1 MASFGSSKSYGK
13 KDINF
18 FAQFTE
24 SARKQARMLLY
35 VILFGLLIFGIFFVW
50 LVFDIIKNGVV
61 KAEIKKLND
70 ELASP
75 EYANLEIEYKNLQQ
89 ELNERNQY
97 YYALTEMRREV
108 DELPVADTDLAA
120 ILGDSIP
127 NDSYIDSY
135 SVSGNEMLI
144 VGYTF
149 DYYSALELVNMMQN
163 SDVFVNL
170 NYQIEHV
177 NEPADGAVT
186 VSGDSVDS
194 INTIDVYYKF
204 TITGNLTLDTY
215 ISVGRF
221 VLDDTGAIA
230 PLSGVETVKYEYG
243 DAYSVDGINSYE
255 SNGVTYYLSYIM
267 INDVRVD
274 EDQYAAISAN
284 NSISGIAVQNTD
296 IELYYTAAAPV
307 AEEGAEGGEAA

>member
-1 MASFGSSKSYGK
+1 MASFGSTKGYGK

-35 VILFGLLIFGIFFVW
+35 VILFAVIIFGVFFVW

-89 ELNERNQY
+89 TLNERNQY
-97 YYALTEMRREV
+97 FYALTEMRREV
-108 DELPVADTDLAA
+108 DEISVADTDLATY
-120 ILGDSIP
+120 LGESIP

-135 SVSGNEMLI
+135 SISGNEMQI

-163 SDVFVNL
+163 NDVFVNL
-170 NYQIEHV
+170 NAQIEHV
-177 NEPADGAVT
+177 NEPAQGAVST
-186 VSGDSVDS
+186 EDDT

-204 TITGNLTLDTY
+204 TISGNLTLDTY
-215 ISVGRF
+215 ISVSRF

-255 SNGVTYYLSYIM
+255 SNGVTYYLSYILV
-267 INDVRVD
+267 DGVRVGD
-274 EDQYAAISAN
+274 DQYAAISAN
-284 NSISGIAVQNTD
+284 NAVSGIAVQNTE

>member
-1 MASFGSSKSYGK
+1 MASFGSTKGYGK

-35 VILFGLLIFGIFFVW
+35 VILFAVIIFGVFFVW

-89 ELNERNQY
+89 TLNERNQY
-97 YYALTEMRREV
+97 FYALTEMRREV
-108 DELPVADTDLAA
+108 DEISVADTDLATY
-120 ILGDSIP
+120 LGESIP

-135 SVSGNEMLI
+135 SISGNEMQI

-163 SDVFVNL
+163 NDVFVNL
-170 NYQIEHV
+170 NAQIEHV
-177 NEPADGAVT
+177 NEPAQGAVST
-186 VSGDSVDS
+186 EDDT

-204 TITGNLTLDTY
+204 TISGNLTLDTY
-215 ISVGRF
+215 ISVSRF

-255 SNGVTYYLSYIM
+255 SNGVTYYLSYILV
-267 INDVRVD
+267 DGVRVD
-274 EDQYAAISAN
+274 DDQYAAISAN
-284 NSISGIAVQNTD
+284 NAVSGIAVQNTE

-307 AEEGAEGGEAA
+307 VEEGAEGGEAA

>member
-1 MASFGSSKSYGK
+1 MASFGSTKGYGK

-35 VILFGLLIFGIFFVW
+35 VILFSLIVFGIFFAW
-50 LVFDIIKNGVV
+50 LVVDIIRNGVI
-61 KAEIKKLND
+61 KAQIKQLND

-89 ELNERNQY
+89 TLNERNQY
-97 YYALTEMRREV
+97 FYALTEMRREV
-108 DELPVADTDLAA
+108 DEISVADTDLATY
-120 ILGDSIP
+120 LGDSIP

-135 SVSGNEMLI
+135 SISGNEMQI
-144 VGYTF
+144 IGYTF
-149 DYYSALELVNMMQN
+149 DYYSALELVNMIQSN
-163 SDVFVNL
+163 DVFVNV
-170 NYQIEHV
+170 NAEISHV
-177 NEPADGAVT
+177 SEPANGAVNVEDDT
-186 VSGDSVDS
+186 
-194 INTIDVYYKF
+194 INTIDVYYQF

-215 ISVGRF
+215 ISVSRF
-221 VLDDTGAIA
+221 VLDDTGAMA

-255 SNGVTYYLSYIM
+255 SNGVTYYLSYII

-274 EDQYAAISAN
+274 DDQYAAISAN
-284 NSISGIAVQNTD
+284 NAVSGIAVENTE

-307 AEEGAEGGEAA
+307 AEEGAEGGDAA

>member
-1 MASFGSSKSYGK
+1 MASFGSTKGYGK

-35 VILFGLLIFGIFFVW
+35 VILFAVIIFGVFFVW

-89 ELNERNQY
+89 TLNERNQY
-97 YYALTEMRREV
+97 FYALTEMRREV
-108 DELPVADTDLAA
+108 DEISVADTDLATY
-120 ILGDSIP
+120 LGESIP

-135 SVSGNEMLI
+135 SISGNEMQI

-163 SDVFVNL
+163 NDVFVNL
-170 NYQIEHV
+170 NAQIEHV
-177 NEPADGAVT
+177 NEPAQGAVST
-186 VSGDSVDS
+186 EDDT

-204 TITGNLTLDTY
+204 TISGNLTLDTY
-215 ISVGRF
+215 ISVSRF

-255 SNGVTYYLSYIM
+255 SNGVTYYLSYILV
-267 INDVRVD
+267 DGVRVD
-274 EDQYAAISAN
+274 DDQYAAISAN
-284 NSISGIAVQNTD
+284 NAVSGIAVQNTE

>member
-1 MASFGSSKSYGK
+1 MASFGSTKGYGK

-35 VILFGLLIFGIFFVW
+35 VILFSLIIFGIFFAW
-50 LVFDIIKNGVV
+50 LVVDIIRNGVI
-61 KAEIKKLND
+61 KAQIKQLND

-89 ELNERNQY
+89 TLNERNQY
-97 YYALTEMRREV
+97 FYALTEMRREV
-108 DELPVADTDLAA
+108 DEISVADTDLATY
-120 ILGDSIP
+120 LGDSIP

-135 SVSGNEMLI
+135 SISGNEMQI
-144 VGYTF
+144 IGYTF
-149 DYYSALELVNMMQN
+149 DYYSALELVNMIQSN
-163 SDVFVNL
+163 DVFVNV
-170 NYQIEHV
+170 NAEISHV
-177 NEPADGAVT
+177 SEPANGAVNVEDDT
-186 VSGDSVDS
+186 
-194 INTIDVYYKF
+194 INTIDVYYQF

-215 ISVGRF
+215 ISVSRF
-221 VLDDTGAIA
+221 VLDDTGAMA

-255 SNGVTYYLSYIM
+255 SNGVTYYLSYII

-274 EDQYAAISAN
+274 DDQYAAISAN
-284 NSISGIAVQNTD
+284 NAVSGIAVENTE

-307 AEEGAEGGEAA
+307 AEEGAEGGDAA

>member
-1 MASFGSSKSYGK
+1 MASFGSTKGYGK

-35 VILFGLLIFGIFFVW
+35 VILFAVIIFGVFFVW

-89 ELNERNQY
+89 TLNERNQY
-97 YYALTEMRREV
+97 FYALTEMRREV
-108 DELPVADTDLAA
+108 DEISVADTDLATY
-120 ILGDSIP
+120 LGESIP

-135 SVSGNEMLI
+135 SISGNEMQI

-149 DYYSALELVNMMQN
+149 DYYSALELVNMMH
-163 SDVFVNL
+163 S
-170 NYQIEHV
+170 
-177 NEPADGAVT
+177 
-186 VSGDSVDS
+186 
-194 INTIDVYYKF
+194 
-204 TITGNLTLDTY
+204 GNLTLDTY
-215 ISVGRF
+215 ISVSRF

-255 SNGVTYYLSYIM
+255 SNGVTYYLSYILV
-267 INDVRVD
+267 DGVRVD
-274 EDQYAAISAN
+274 DDQYAAISAN
-284 NSISGIAVQNTD
+284 NAVSGIAVQNTE

>member
-1 MASFGSSKSYGK
+1 MASFGSTKGYGK

-35 VILFGLLIFGIFFVW
+35 VILFAVIIFGVFFVW

-89 ELNERNQY
+89 TLNERNQY
-97 YYALTEMRREV
+97 FYALTEMRREV
-108 DELPVADTDLAA
+108 DEISVADTDLATY
-120 ILGDSIP
+120 LGDSIP

-135 SVSGNEMLI
+135 SISGNEMQI
-144 VGYTF
+144 IGYTF
-149 DYYSALELVNMMQN
+149 DYYSALELVNMIQSN
-163 SDVFVNL
+163 DVFVNV
-170 NYQIEHV
+170 NAEISHV
-177 NEPADGAVT
+177 SEPANGAVNVEDDT
-186 VSGDSVDS
+186 
-194 INTIDVYYKF
+194 INTIDVYYQF

-215 ISVGRF
+215 ISVSRF
-221 VLDDTGAIA
+221 VLDDTGAMA

-255 SNGVTYYLSYIM
+255 SNGVTYYLSYII

-274 EDQYAAISAN
+274 DDQYAAISAN
-284 NSISGIAVQNTD
+284 NAVSGIAVENTE

-307 AEEGAEGGEAA
+307 AEEGAEGGDAA

>member
-1 MASFGSSKSYGK
+1 MASFGSTKGYGK

-35 VILFGLLIFGIFFVW
+35 VILIGLIFFGVFFAW
-50 LVFDIIKNGVV
+50 LIFDIIRNGVI

-89 ELNERNQY
+89 TLNERNQY
-97 YYALTEMRREV
+97 FYALTEMRREV
-108 DELPVADTDLAA
+108 DEISVADTDLATY
-120 ILGDSIP
+120 LGDSIP

-135 SVSGNEMLI
+135 SISGNEMQI
-144 VGYTF
+144 IGYTF

-163 SDVFVNL
+163 NDVFVNL
-170 NYQIEHV
+170 NAEIVHV
-177 NEPADGAVT
+177 DTPAEGAVT
-186 VSGDSVDS
+186 VTDGS
-194 INTIDVYYKF
+194 IDTMNTIDVYYKF

-215 ISVGRF
+215 ISVSRF

-243 DAYSVDGINSYE
+243 DAFSVDGINSYE
-255 SNGVTYYLSYIM
+255 SNGVTYYLSYIL
-267 INDVRVD
+267 INGVRVD
-274 EDQYAAISAN
+274 DDQYAAISAN
-284 NSISGIAVQNTD
+284 NAVSGIAVENTE